1 MKTSYKIRKS
11 RSESGIALLIAIF
24 VLLLISAVAI
34 SLVVSSGTESS
45 LAGNYRT
52 TLSAS
57 FAAEAGIEEARGR
70 LVQSNP
76 NPIALPLV
84 AAPIAINYLPTD
96 QVVYITNP
104 AVGEP
109 AGAGLM
115 ALYPDTEFDQEF
127 NGAPTLAAATK
138 TYVNSIWPLNN
149 GPLYK
154 WVRINAATKKSLKA
168 NVDNTGLAAPN
179 ATVPLYFD
187 SGLIPARMIV
197 PPAVGNVPGPVLQ
210 PTQKQIYEITAL
222 AVLPNNSQKLLQYVV
237 APVNFGL
244 NFQGALTL
252 GGQIGNFQ
260 GANSNQYRISGQDGS
275 GSAPAVPGCTIPNPP
290 TVNAS
295 IAVGPGL
302 DTGNNSGLTNQA
314 YVTNNLPRPDH
325 YLGCS
330 GSCGTPGVVVSPSV
344 VSTVQ
349 TGSLS
354 TPDSLDQLV
363 QQLKANADVV
373 MGPNPPVG
381 PTYNNRDTTYNFGQS
396 GPGYNWPSDMSAS
409 NPKVVFVDGSFDLG
423 PTTGYGLLVVTGN
436 FQYHGNSGWKGII
449 LVVGDGTTTFL
460 GNGGGNGEFDG
471 AIFAATTRDASGN
484 QLPNFGSVNFD
495 INGGGGNGMYYNSC
509 WINRVQQPPSY
520 QILSFQER

>member
-1 MKTSYKIRKS
+1 MKTAYKIRKT

-57 FAAEAGIEEARGR
+57 FAAGAGIEEARGR
-70 LVQSNP
+70 LVPSNP
-76 NPIALPLV
+76 KPLALPLIG
-84 AAPIAINYLPTD
+84 APAYLPAN

-109 AGAGLM
+109 AGA
-115 ALYPDTEFDQEF
+115 ALLAVYPDTEFDTEF
-127 NGAPTLAAATK
+127 NAGSLAAATK
-138 TYVNSIWPLNN
+138 TYVNSIWTGANT

-154 WVRINAATKKSLKA
+154 WVRINAATKQSLQI
-168 NVDNTGLAAPN
+168 NVDNTGLAAAN
-179 ATVPLYFD
+179 AATPLYYD
-187 SGLIPARMIV
+187 AGLIPAAIVV
-197 PPAVGNVPGPVLQ
+197 PPAVGNVPGPVLP
-210 PTQKQIYEITAL
+210 PTQNQVYEITAL
-222 AVLPNNSQKLLQYVV
+222 AVLPNGSQKRLQYVV
-237 APVNFGL
+237 TPVNFGL
-244 NFQGALTL
+244 NFQGALSL
-252 GGQIGNFQ
+252 GGQVGNFQ
-260 GANSNQYRISGQDGS
+260 GANSNQYRIDGQDGS
-275 GSAPAVPGCTIPNPP
+275 GNAPAVPGCTPNPA
-290 TVNAS
+290 TANAG

-325 YLGCS
+325 YLGSSPS
-330 GSCGTPGVVVSPSV
+330 GVPPGVVVSPSV
-344 VSTVQ
+344 VSSVQ

-381 PTYNNRDTTYNFGQS
+381 PTYNNSGTTYNFGQS

-409 NPKVVFVDGSFDLG
+409 NPKVVFVDGCSDLG
-423 PTTGYGLLVVTGN
+423 PNTGYGLLVVTGN

-471 AIFAATTRDASGN
+471 AIFAATTRDASGK
-484 QLPNFGSVNFD
+484 QLANFGSVNFD

>member
-1 MKTSYKIRKS
+1 MKTSRKIHRT

-24 VLLLISAVAI
+24 VLLLISAIAI

-57 FAAEAGIEEARGR
+57 FAAGAGIEEARGR
-70 LVQSNP
+70 LVPTNP
-76 NPIALPLV
+76 NPLALPLV
-84 AAPIAINYLPTD
+84 GVPAYLPAD

-104 AVGEP
+104 ALGEP
-109 AGAGLM
+109 AGAALM
-115 ALYPDTEFDQEF
+115 AIYPDTEFDQEF

-138 TYVNSIWPLNN
+138 TYVNSIWTGPLNN

-154 WVRINAATKKSLKA
+154 WVRINAATKISLKA

-244 NFQGALTL
+244 NFQGALSL
-252 GGQIGNFQ
+252 GGQVGNFQ
-260 GANSNQYRISGQDGS
+260 GANSNQYRIDGQDGS
-275 GSAPAVPGCTIPNPP
+275 GAPPAVPGCTPNPAV
-290 TVNAS
+290 VNAG

-314 YVTNNLPRPDH
+314 YVTNNLPRPDQ
-325 YLGCS
+325 YLGSSPS
-330 GSCGTPGVVVSPSV
+330 GVPPGVVVSPSV
-344 VSTVQ
+344 VSSVQ

-373 MGPNPPVG
+373 MGPYPPVG
-381 PTYNNRDTTYNFGQS
+381 PTYKDR
-396 GPGYNWPSDMSAS
+396 
-409 NPKVVFVDGSFDLG
+409 
-423 PTTGYGLLVVTGN
+423 
-436 FQYHGNSGWKGII
+436 
-449 LVVGDGTTTFL
+449 
-460 GNGGGNGEFDG
+460 
-471 AIFAATTRDASGN
+471 
-484 QLPNFGSVNFD
+484 
-495 INGGGGNGMYYNSC
+495 
-509 WINRVQQPPSY
+509 
-520 QILSFQER
+520 

>member
-1 MKTSYKIRKS
+1 
-11 RSESGIALLIAIF
+11 
-24 VLLLISAVAI
+24 
-34 SLVVSSGTESS
+34 
-45 LAGNYRT
+45 
-52 TLSAS
+52 
-57 FAAEAGIEEARGR
+57 
-70 LVQSNP
+70 
-76 NPIALPLV
+76 
-84 AAPIAINYLPTD
+84 LPTD

-260 GANSNQYRISGQDGS
+260 RSEEHTSELQSRSD
-275 GSAPAVPGCTIPNPP
+275 
-290 TVNAS
+290 
-295 IAVGPGL
+295 
-302 DTGNNSGLTNQA
+302 
-314 YVTNNLPRPDH
+314 
-325 YLGCS
+325 
-330 GSCGTPGVVVSPSV
+330 
-344 VSTVQ
+344 
-349 TGSLS
+349 
-354 TPDSLDQLV
+354 LV
-363 QQLKANADVV
+363 C
-373 MGPNPPVG
+373 
-381 PTYNNRDTTYNFGQS
+381 R
-396 GPGYNWPSDMSAS
+396 
-409 NPKVVFVDGSFDLG
+409 
-423 PTTGYGLLVVTGN
+423 LL
-436 FQYHGNSGWKGII
+436 
-449 LVVGDGTTTFL
+449 L
-460 GNGGGNGEFDG
+460 
-471 AIFAATTRDASGN
+471 
-484 QLPNFGSVNFD
+484 
-495 INGGGGNGMYYNSC
+495 
-509 WINRVQQPPSY
+509 
-520 QILSFQER
+520 

>member
-1 MKTSYKIRKS
+1 MKTSRKIHRT

-24 VLLLISAVAI
+24 VLLLISAIAI

-57 FAAEAGIEEARGR
+57 FAAGAGIEEARGR
-70 LVQSNP
+70 LVPTDP

-84 AAPIAINYLPTD
+84 GVPPNAYLPTN

-109 AGAGLM
+109 AGAALM
-115 ALYPDTEFDQEF
+115 ALYPDTEFDKEF
-127 NGAPTLAAATK
+127 ILGALGAATK
-138 TYVNSIWPLNN
+138 TYVASIWTAAGST

-154 WVRINAATKKSLKA
+154 WVRINAATKQSLKA
-168 NVDNTGLAAPN
+168 NVDNTGLAAAN
-179 ATVPLYFD
+179 AATPLYYD
-187 SGLIPARMIV
+187 SGLIPASIVV
-197 PPAVGNVPGPVLQ
+197 PPAVGNVPGPVLP

-222 AVLPNNSQKLLQYVV
+222 AVLPNGSQKLLQYVV
-237 APVNFGL
+237 TPVNFGL
-244 NFQGALTL
+244 NFQGALSL
-252 GGQIGNFQ
+252 GGQVGNFQ
-260 GANSNQYRISGQDGS
+260 GANSNQYRIDGQDGS
-275 GSAPAVPGCTIPNPP
+275 GNAPAVPGCTPNPA
-290 TVNAS
+290 TVNAG

-325 YLGCS
+325 YLGSSPS
-330 GSCGTPGVVVSPSV
+330 GVPPGVVVSPSV
-344 VSTVQ
+344 VSSVQ

-381 PTYNNRDTTYNFGQS
+381 PTYNNSGTTYNFGQS

-423 PTTGYGLLVVTGN
+423 PNTGYGLLVVTGN

>member
-1 MKTSYKIRKS
+1 MKTSRKIHRT

-24 VLLLISAVAI
+24 VLLLISAIAI

-57 FAAEAGIEEARGR
+57 FAAGAGIEEARGR
-70 LVQSNP
+70 LVPTDP

-84 AAPIAINYLPTD
+84 GVPPNAYLPTN

-109 AGAGLM
+109 AGAALM
-115 ALYPDTEFDQEF
+115 ALYPDTEFDKEF
-127 NGAPTLAAATK
+127 ILGALGAATK
-138 TYVNSIWPLNN
+138 TYVASIWTAAGST

-154 WVRINAATKKSLKA
+154 WVRINAATKKSLQA
-168 NVDNTGLAAPN
+168 NVDNTGLAAAN
-179 ATVPLYFD
+179 ATVPLYYD
-187 SGLIPARMIV
+187 SGLIPASIVV
-197 PPAVGNVPGPVLQ
+197 PPAVGNVPGPVLP

-222 AVLPNNSQKLLQYVV
+222 AVLPNGSQKLLQYVV
-237 APVNFGL
+237 TPVNFGL

-330 GSCGTPGVVVSPSV
+330 GPCGTPGVVVSPSV
-344 VSTVQ
+344 VSVNQ

-373 MGPNPPVG
+373 MQPYPPVG
-381 PTYNNRDTTYNFGQS
+381 PTYNNSGTTYNYGQS
-396 GPGYNWPSDMSAS
+396 GQGYTWPSDMSAS

-423 PTTGYGLLVVTGN
+423 PNTGYGLLVVTGN
-436 FQYHGNSGWKGII
+436 FQYHGNSGRKGIR
-449 LVVGDGTTTFL
+449 LVVGDGTPTLL
-460 GNGGGNGEFDG
+460 GNG
-471 AIFAATTRDASGN
+471 
-484 QLPNFGSVNFD
+484 
-495 INGGGGNGMYYNSC
+495 
-509 WINRVQQPPSY
+509 
-520 QILSFQER
+520 

>member
-1 MKTSYKIRKS
+1 M
-11 RSESGIALLIAIF
+11 F
-24 VLLLISAVAI
+24 VLMLISAVAI
-34 SLVVSSGTESS
+34 SLVISSGTESS

-52 TLSAS
+52 TLSAK
-57 FAAEAGIEEARGR
+57 FAATAGIEEARGR
-70 LVQSNP
+70 LVPGNP

-84 AAPIAINYLPTD
+84 GVPAYLPAN

-109 AGAGLM
+109 AGAALM
-115 ALYPDTEFDQEF
+115 AIYPDAEFDTEF
-127 NGAPTLAAATK
+127 NAGALGAATK
-138 TYVNSIWPLNN
+138 TYVNSIWTGALNN

-168 NVDNTGLAAPN
+168 NVDNTGLAAVN
-179 ATVPLYFD
+179 AATPLYYD
-187 SGLIPARMIV
+187 TGIIPASIVV
-197 PPAVGNVPGPVLQ
+197 PPAVGNVPGPILP

-222 AVLPNNSQKLLQYVV
+222 AVLPNGSQKLLQYVV
-237 APVNFGL
+237 TPVNFGL

-252 GGQIGNFQ
+252 GGQVGNFQ
-260 GANSNQYRISGQDGS
+260 GANSNQYRMNGTDGS
-275 GSAPAVPGCTIPNPP
+275 GNPPAVPGCAIPNPP
-290 TVNAS
+290 SVNAG
-295 IAVGPGL
+295 IAVSPGL
-302 DTGNNSGLTNQA
+302 DTGNLSGLTNQA
-314 YVTNNLPRPDH
+314 FVTNSLPRPDH
-325 YLGCS
+325 YIGA
-330 GSCGTPGVVVSPSV
+330 GGTPSV
-344 VSTVQ
+344 VPVTQ

-354 TPDSLDQLV
+354 SPDSLDQLV
-363 QQLKANADVV
+363 QTLKANADVV
-373 MGPNPPVG
+373 MGPNPPAG
-381 PTYNNRDTTYNFGQS
+381 PTYNNSNVTYNYGQS
-396 GPGYNWPSDMSAS
+396 GPGYTWPSDMSAS

-423 PTTGYGLLVVTGN
+423 PNTGYGLLVVTGN

-471 AIFAATTRDASGN
+471 AIFAATTRDANGN

-495 INGGGGNGMYYNSC
+495 ITGGGGNGMYYNSC